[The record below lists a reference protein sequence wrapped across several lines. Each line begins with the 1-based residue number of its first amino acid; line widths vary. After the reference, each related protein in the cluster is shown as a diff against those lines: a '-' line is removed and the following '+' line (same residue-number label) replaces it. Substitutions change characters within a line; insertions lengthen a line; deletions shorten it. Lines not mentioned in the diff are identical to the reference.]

1 MLPSRLLFVLLLLL
15 AGCASQPPAQFAPEA
30 QLAPDDLLD
39 GRPFGVGPGEAPE
52 DPGLLVVNDDMRAF
66 LAERVP
72 ERASDSRK
80 VELILEGILAGGLE
94 LEYDNL
100 LTLPASEAF
109 YRRAGNCMSFTNL
122 FLALAREVGLRA
134 SYQEVMVPP
143 TWTEGEHAWFYNLHV
158 NVLVDLPG
166 AEQVVDFNLG
176 DYLRAYPRRLIS
188 DEAGESRYHNNLG
201 VHFMTHEDPA
211 RAFLHFRRALAL
223 QPGAGHV
230 WTNLGTLYRR
240 QGELARAEA
249 AFRHAIELDHEP
261 VAMSNLA
268 RLYREQGLPQLAAN
282 YARQVDRVRSK
293 NPYYQYYRA
302 KQSYEAGAYLNAQRH
317 LEKALRTQAKDHR
330 FHHLMAMI
338 LTQRRQPE
346 LARQFLRQAE
356 ALAVD
361 SEKQRY
367 GNKLELLAGG

>member
-1 MLPSRLLFVLLLLL
+1 MPRYRLLALLLLLL
-15 AGCASQPPAQFAPEA
+15 AGCSSQPPAQFAA
-30 QLAPDDLLD
+30 AAPPGPAALLD
-39 GRPFGVGPGEAPE
+39 GRLFGVGPADAPE
-52 DPGLLVVNDDMRAF
+52 DPGLLAVNDDMRAF

-72 ERASDSRK
+72 ERASDSHK
-80 VELILEGILAGGLE
+80 VDLILEGILAGGLE

-143 TWTEGEHAWFYNLHV
+143 TWTEGDNAWFYNLHV

-201 VHFMTHEDPA
+201 VHYMTHDDPS
-211 RAFLHFRRALAL
+211 RAFLHFRQALVL

-240 QGELARAEA
+240 EGELARAEA
-249 AFRHAIELDHEP
+249 AFRHAIDLDHEP

-268 RLYREQGLPQLAAN
+268 RLYREQGLPELAAN

-302 KQSYEAGAYLNAQRH
+302 KQSYDAGAYGAAQRH
-317 LEKALRTQAKDHR
+317 LERALRTQTKDHR

-338 LTQRRQPE
+338 LTRRHQPE
-346 LARQFLRQAE
+346 LARKFLRQAE
-356 ALAVD
+356 ALAGD
-361 SEKQRY
+361 GDRQRY
-367 GNKLELLAGG
+367 GDKLQLLAGS

>member
-1 MLPSRLLFVLLLLL
+1 MPRYRLLALLLLFL
-15 AGCASQPPAQFAPEA
+15 AGCTSQPPAQFAAEA
-30 QLAPDDLLD
+30 PPGPNALLD
-39 GRPFGVGPGEAPE
+39 GRLFGVGPADAPE
-52 DPGLLVVNDDMRAF
+52 DPGLLAVNDDMRAF

-72 ERASDSRK
+72 ERASDSRT
-80 VELILEGILAGGLE
+80 VDLILEGILAGGLE

-122 FLALAREVGLRA
+122 FLALAREAGVRA

-143 TWTEGEHAWFYNLHV
+143 TWTEGDKAWFYNLHV

-166 AEQVVDFNLG
+166 AEQVVDFNIG
-176 DYLRAYPRRLIS
+176 EYLRAYPRRLIS

-201 VHFMTHEDPA
+201 VHYMTHDEPA
-211 RAFLHFRRALAL
+211 RAFLHFRQALVL
-223 QPGAGHV
+223 QPGAGHA

-240 QGELARAEA
+240 EGELARAEA
-249 AFRHAIELDHEP
+249 AFRHAIELDREP

-268 RLYREQGLPQLAAN
+268 RLYREQGLPELAAN

-302 KQSYEAGAYLNAQRH
+302 KRAYDAGAYGSAQRH
-317 LEKALRTQAKDHR
+317 LERALRTQAQDHR

-346 LARQFLRQAE
+346 LARKFLRQAE
-356 ALAVD
+356 ALAGD
-361 SEKQRY
+361 SDKQRY
-367 GNKLELLAGG
+367 GDKLDLLAGG

>member
-1 MLPSRLLFVLLLLL
+1 MPHSRLLLIILLFL

-30 QLAPDDLLD
+30 QLGPDELLD
-39 GRPFGVGPGEAPE
+39 GRLFGVGPEEAPE
-52 DPGLLVVNDDMRAF
+52 DPALLAVNDDMRAF
-66 LAERVP
+66 LAEHVP

-122 FLALAREVGLRA
+122 FLALAREAGLRA

-143 TWTEGEHAWFYNLHV
+143 TWTEGEEAWYYNLHV

-176 DYLRAYPRRLIS
+176 DYLRAYPRRLLS
-188 DEAGESRYHNNLG
+188 DAAGESRYHNNLG
-201 VHFMTHEDPA
+201 VHFMTHDDPA
-211 RAFLHFRRALAL
+211 RAFLHFRQALVL

-240 QGELARAEA
+240 QGDLAQAEA
-249 AFRHAIELDHEP
+249 AFRHAIDLDREP

-268 RLYREQGLPQLAAN
+268 RLYREQGMPSLAAD
-282 YARQVDRVRSK
+282 YARQVERLRSK
-293 NPYYQYYRA
+293 NPYYQYYQA
-302 KQSYEAGAYLNAQRH
+302 KKSYDAGAYGVAQRH
-317 LEKALRTQAKDHR
+317 LERALRTQAKDHR

-338 LTQRRQPE
+338 LTQRREPE

-356 ALAVD
+356 ALAGD
-361 SEKQRY
+361 GDKQRY
-367 GNKLELLAGG
+367 GDKLELLAGG

>member
-1 MLPSRLLFVLLLLL
+1 MPRYRLLALLLLFL
-15 AGCASQPPAQFAPEA
+15 AGCTSQPPAQFAAEA
-30 QLAPDDLLD
+30 PPGPNALLD
-39 GRPFGVGPGEAPE
+39 GRLFGVGPADAPA
-52 DPGLLVVNDDMRAF
+52 DPGLLTVNDDMRAF

-143 TWTEGEHAWFYNLHV
+143 TWTEGDNAWFYNLHV

-166 AEQVVDFNLG
+166 AEQVVDFNIG

-201 VHFMTHEDPA
+201 VHYMTHDDPT
-211 RAFLHFRRALAL
+211 RAFLHFREALVL

-240 QGELARAEA
+240 QGNLAEAEA
-249 AFRHAIELDHEP
+249 AFRHAIDLDREP

-268 RLYREQGLPQLAAN
+268 RLYREQGMPTLAAD
-282 YARQVDRVRSK
+282 YARQVERVRSK

-302 KQSYEAGAYLNAQRH
+302 KQSYDAGAYAAAQRY
-317 LEKALRTQAKDHR
+317 LERALRTQAKDHR

-338 LTQRRQPE
+338 LTQRHQPE
-346 LARQFLRQAE
+346 LARKFLRQAE
-356 ALAVD
+356 ALAGD
-361 SEKQRY
+361 SDKRRY
-367 GNKLELLAGG
+367 GDKLELLAGG